1 MFSNLNSAYWIL
13 RVAFGLGPLL
23 AGLDKFTNVLT
34 NWEQYLNPR
43 VLDIVPVTA
52 TTFMQT
58 VGMIEIIVGVAV
70 LAGATRSFGYIVM
83 LWLIGISIN
92 LVSSGRF
99 YDIAVRDL
107 LLACGAYSLVCLTEA
122 RSRAV
127 TMTEREIDT
136 EVRREYPR
144 AA

>member
-43 VLDIVPVTA
+43 VLEIVPVTA

-92 LVSSGRF
+92 LISSGRF

-107 LLACGAYSLVCLTEA
+107 LLACGAYSLVCVTEA

-127 TMTEREIDT
+127 TMTEREIETDI
-136 EVRREYPR
+136 RRDYPR

>member
-23 AGLDKFTNVLT
+23 AGLDKFTNFLV

-52 TTFMQT
+52 TTFMQI
-58 VGMIEIIVGVAV
+58 VGVIEIIVGAAV
-70 LAGATRSFGYIVM
+70 IAGATRTFGYIAM
-83 LWLIGISIN
+83 LWLLGIAVN
-92 LVSSGRF
+92 LVSSGRYF
-99 YDIAVRDL
+99 DIAVHDV
-107 LLACGAYSLVCLTEA
+107 LLACGAYSLVCVTEA
-122 RSRAV
+122 RRRAV
-127 TMTEREIDT
+127 TVTDRAIETDI
-136 EVRREYPR
+136 RRDYPR

>member
-107 LLACGAYSLVCLTEA
+107 LLACGAYSLVCVTEA